1 MEVSVLNRRAT
12 LFVVPPIEAITED
25 NLQKYISAFSD
36 LKLLPSV
43 NKGLALKITP
53 QGVIQETVISIEMKL
68 IDDSFKVTTGP
79 DRFDIFSNQK
89 EQDLKSFLEKLH
101 KTINAIKQVYTGPI
115 TRLAL
120 CSTFLFNMDLK
131 ALQNSYIKITQNKDE
146 YPVEWQL
153 RKVLRSEL
161 GADSEITINN
171 VSTISRNIVQI
182 ETKAPADVVILDV
195 DINTLVGT
203 DVNLIK
209 NLESDFWQ
217 YSADRLQ
224 KEQEYYST
232 LLANE

>member
-1 MEVSVLNRRAT
+1 MEANVLNRRAT
-12 LFVVPPIEAITED
+12 LFVVPPLEAITEN
-25 NLQKYISAFSD
+25 NLQNYISAFAE

-53 QGVIQETVISIEMKL
+53 QGVVQETVVSIEMKL

-79 DRFDIFSNQK
+79 DRFDVFSNQK
-89 EQDLKSFLEKLH
+89 EQDINSFLEKLH
-101 KTINAIKQVYTGPI
+101 KTIDAIKKVYSGPI

-120 CSTFLFNMDLK
+120 CSTFLFNMDSKL
-131 ALQNSYIKITQNKDE
+131 LRDSYRKITKNEDE

-161 GADSEITINN
+161 GEDNKITVNN
-171 VSTISRNIVQI
+171 VSTISRNIAQI

-209 NLESDFWQ
+209 NLEKDFWQ
-217 YSADRLQ
+217 YAADKIQ
-224 KEQEYYST
+224 KEQEYYLT

>member
-1 MEVSVLNRRAT
+1 MQS
-12 LFVVPPIEAITED
+12 
-25 NLQKYISAFSD
+25 
-36 LKLLPSV
+36 
-43 NKGLALKITP
+43 NK
-53 QGVIQETVISIEMKL
+53 
-68 IDDSFKVTTGP
+68 F
-79 DRFDIFSNQK
+79 
-89 EQDLKSFLEKLH
+89 
-101 KTINAIKQVYTGPI
+101 YTGPI

-217 YSADRLQ
+217 YSADRIQ